1 MEAQSLVQLAIPVT
15 PVTSVNSVTSY
26 RRRSERVSIAFAV
39 EVAGTDVS
47 GHHFS
52 DRTKT
57 TTVSRYGCCV
67 SLPHV
72 LQNDQS
78 VHLRRVGSKETV
90 VGKVVSLLGAETDG
104 HLYGVALPDSCDSLW
119 GIQFT
124 SLFSEKVI
132 EDTHEGVYFVNRDRK
147 ITSWNDGAEQL
158 TGFTAAEAVGRR
170 CFDNFLGHVDEI
182 GRPLCVTGCPLA
194 SVMRDGQPRTVELFL
209 QHKLGHRVPVTVRAL
224 PVRNARGNIVGAVEL
239 FSHKTSNNI
248 VEKRVTELEHLAFR
262 DGLTALPNRRFL
274 EMKVEQAL
282 QEHQR
287 FGRLY
292 GLLMFDLDHFKKIND
307 NHGHDVGDAMLK
319 AVAKTLVQGQR
330 PIDIIGRWGGEEFLV
345 LMPDLDAVALGDLA
359 ERCRTL
365 VAQSS
370 VITGTS
376 RVAVTASIGA
386 TVLNHADSAMSAI
399 RRVDELM
406 YQSKHSGGDQT
417 TAG

>member
-1 MEAQSLVQLAIPVT
+1 MEAQTLVQPAT
-15 PVTSVNSVTSY
+15 PVTSVNSVNSVTSY

-39 EVAGTDVS
+39 EVEGTDIS

-67 SLPHV
+67 PLSHA

-78 VHLRRVGSKETV
+78 VHLRRVGTNETV
-90 VGKVVSLLGAETDG
+90 VGRVVSLLGAQTDG
-104 HLYGVALPDSCDSLW
+104 HLYGVAVPDSCDALW
-119 GIQFT
+119 GIRFT
-124 SLFSEKVI
+124 SLFSEKVM

-158 TGFTAAEAVGRR
+158 TGYTASEAVGKR

-194 SVMRDGQPRTVELFL
+194 SVMRDGQPRTVEFFL
-209 QHKLGHRVPVTVRAL
+209 QHKMGHRVPVTVRAL
-224 PVRNARGNIVGAVEL
+224 PVRNARGNIVGAVEI
-239 FSHKTSNNI
+239 FNHTTAKNN

-262 DGLTALPNRRFL
+262 DGLTGLPNRRFL

-292 GLLMFDLDHFKKIND
+292 GLLMFDLDHFKKVND
-307 NHGHDVGDAMLK
+307 NHGHDVGDSVLK

-330 PIDIIGRWGGEEFLV
+330 PADIIGRWGGEEFLI

-359 ERCRTL
+359 ERCRVL
-365 VAQSS
+365 ISQSS
-370 VITGTS
+370 VIAS
-376 RVAVTASIGA
+376 ASQVAVTASIGA
-386 TVLNHADSAMSAI
+386 TVLNHSDSAMSAI
-399 RRVDELM
+399 RRVDELL
-406 YQSKHSGGDQT
+406 YQSKHSGGDRT